1 MQTSNQTIS
10 KKSLWTGRVLSGIAI
25 VMLFFDSITKILKV
39 DGVVKAAVQSG
50 YPVSLLSTIGT
61 ILLVC
66 LIVYA
71 IPRTAAIGAMLIT
84 GYLGGAFEANLR
96 AGLPLFSMALFPIY
110 FAVIVWGGL
119 FLREQR
125 VREIFSVRKVR

>member
-1 MQTSNQTIS
+1 MNATNQTSS
-10 KKSLWTGRVLSGIAI
+10 KKALWTGRILSGIAI
-25 VMLFFDSITKILKV
+25 VLLCFDSITKILKV
-39 DGVVKAAVQSG
+39 DGVVKAAMQSG

-96 AGLPLFSMALFPIY
+96 AGLPLFSMALFPVY
-110 FAVIVWGGL
+110 FAVLVWGGV

-125 VREIFSVRKVR
+125 VRQFFSLKRG